1 MRARL
6 VGRMRQMLKKG
17 ECGLCWDCDDD
28 GEGMAAVVVEEDEK
42 RE

>member
-1 MRARL
+1 MEMRARL

-17 ECGLCWDCDDD
+17 EWGLCWDCDDD
-28 GEGMAAVVVEEDEK
+28 GEGMAVEEEEK